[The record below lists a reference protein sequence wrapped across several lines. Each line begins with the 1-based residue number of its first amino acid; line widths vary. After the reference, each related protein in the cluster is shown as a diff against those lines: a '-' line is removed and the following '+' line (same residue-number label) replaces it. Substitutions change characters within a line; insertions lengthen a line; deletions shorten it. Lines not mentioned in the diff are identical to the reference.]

1 MGYKCSFICAVLHRR
16 GRPKGTQ
23 VKTYS
28 DMMCAALHID
38 GVRCQ
43 ENPGII
49 FLGSLEPST
58 LYSGQHSCAKTALN
72 EKIPVFPE
80 SLSFE
85 SAFNHDRMFFGDL
98 IHRFLFRNIQF
109 QYAILELRGDVC
121 FGDLFTDIEASL
133 HRS

>member
-1 MGYKCSFICAVLHRR
+1 MEFALADTFVTLQTFSCEKYA
-16 GRPKGTQ
+16 Q
-23 VKTYS
+23 VS
-28 DMMCAALHID
+28 
-38 GVRCQ
+38 V
-43 ENPGII
+43 
-49 FLGSLEPST
+49 
-58 LYSGQHSCAKTALN
+58 YSGQHSCAKTALN

-121 FGDLFTDIEASL
+121 FSDLFTDIEASL
-133 HRS
+133 HHS